1 MPSGLT
7 LKETLAASIPTP
19 SADKITLFADSAT
32 GLPKYKDE
40 TGTVTSLVG
49 AAGSAGAAGPVYLP
63 VNSQSTAYSTVLGD
77 AGGLILHPSSD
88 ANART
93 FTIDGSVAYT
103 NGTTITFVNETSQ
116 VLSIAISTDTL
127 KLAGTGATGTRSLAQ
142 HGVATAVQITS
153 GIWYISGTGLT

>member
-7 LKETLAASIPTP
+7 LKETAAASIPTP
-19 SADKITLFADSAT
+19 STDKATIFLDSAT
-32 GLPKYKDE
+32 SLPKFKDD

-49 AAGSAGAAGPVYLP
+49 AAGAAGAAGPVYLP
-63 VNSQSTAYSTVLGD
+63 VNSQSTAYTTVLGD
-77 AGGLILHPSSD
+77 AGGLLLHPSSD

-116 VLSIAISTDTL
+116 VLTIAISTDTL
-127 KLAGTGATGTRSLAQ
+127 VLAGTGTTGSRSLAQ
-142 HGVATAVQITS
+142 YGVATAVQIAS
-153 GIWYISGTGLT
+153 GTWYISGTGLT